1 MASYKQIGENKYK
14 IYVELGYDDN
24 GKRIRKTKTVTAK
37 SERALK
43 KAITELEV
51 EARETRDI
59 YFENITFKKFYEEQ
73 FEPLYLDKLKV
84 NTRNRYKMQK
94 NYLIDF
100 FGEMQLIKIKPL
112 HIERFFDREQKNG
125 RKSFST
131 KFSSLQSIFERAVEW
146 EIIENNPVKK
156 VKTKKSEKRKRKIQ
170 SYSEEQVRIIFK
182 KLDEGASRK
191 LSLQVKLAVLC
202 GMRLGEIAG
211 LTTDDIDLINNTI
224 TISKNL
230 QYSKIER
237 KIVIESTKTD
247 QIRKIGIPKELY
259 NEIKAYI
266 LSQKEFKLQMGELWK
281 DSEYGIF
288 LFTNEYGLPNNREN
302 IQSQWRRFV
311 QKIDL
316 PYINFHGL
324 RHTCA
329 TLLIKNGANINVVQD
344 LLGHA
349 DIRMT
354 INQYT
359 HTTTD
364 DIQKALEIFDKIF

>member
-1 MASYKQIGENKYK
+1 MKKKY
-14 IYVELGYDDN
+14 I
-24 GKRIRKTKTVTAK
+24 I
-37 SERALK
+37 
-43 KAITELEV
+43 
-51 EARETRDI
+51 
-59 YFENITFKKFYEEQ
+59 Q
-73 FEPLYLDKLKV
+73 
-84 NTRNRYKMQK
+84 
-94 NYLIDF
+94 
-100 FGEMQLIKIKPL
+100 EMQLIKIKPL
-112 HIERFFDREQKNG
+112 HIERFFDHEQKNG

-211 LTTDDIDLINNTI
+211 LTTDDIDLTNNTI

-266 LSQKEFKLQMGELWK
+266 LSQKEFKLQMGGLWK